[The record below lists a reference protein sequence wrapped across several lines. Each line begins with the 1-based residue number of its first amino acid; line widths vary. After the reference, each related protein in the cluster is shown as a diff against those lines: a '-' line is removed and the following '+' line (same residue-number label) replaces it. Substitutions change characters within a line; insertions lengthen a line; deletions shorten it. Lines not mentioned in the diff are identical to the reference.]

1 MLSYERIRQ
10 GSSILITVVVCFI
23 SLALFAQSLFSLY
36 LMLYSWEHPERVQAS
51 RGPRSFLAPHY
62 SFTVL
67 LPARHEKAVIYETT
81 KRVWAANY
89 PSHLL
94 EIAVICHADDTDTIA
109 EAQRAIDDIGSLRI
123 RVETFSNLPINKPH
137 GLNVG
142 LRRTQN
148 QVVTIFDAEDDIHPN
163 IFNVV
168 NTVMLQEKV
177 GIVQAGVQLMNFAD
191 HWFAAHNCMEYFF
204 WFKSRL
210 HFHAKVGMIPLGG
223 NTVFICRNLLE
234 RVGGWDEHCLT
245 EDADIGLRLSV
256 LGEPIRVVYDA
267 QHVTREETPENVAS
281 FIRQRTR
288 WLQGYVQVLRRG
300 VWLSLPQLR
309 QRLLAFYTLS
319 YPLFQAILLLLWPL
333 TILTMLWVKVP
344 VLAAMISFLPLYAL
358 LFQFVA
364 TAVGAFL
371 FAKEYGLRFPLLKPL
386 SMALTFLPFQ
396 WLLSVSAVRGVYR
409 ELRGQRNWEKTAHL
423 GAHRQPE
430 VGPSFGIEQILPAV
444 LKPARPGVLF
454 VLSRAPVALWRKVD
468 ALWSA
473 RFAQVRVRPAT
484 TLLPHGAR
492 MPVGIRSALISL
504 ALAAL
509 LVLCLNGSGLPSAAR
524 SIAQPSIHSH
534 TSASHR
540 GYRPIERST
549 SVAGKSNPASLA
561 STYSGEMYN
570 VALNLS
576 TTMFLMSIQQNRK
589 SIHGYFLDEQ
599 AHGVR
604 VQEPFRGI
612 VDGWDQ
618 VQFTVVEDKEHITL
632 SFKGLIQPDGTLG
645 GDYCSLNPERQCA
658 GERGEYGVWSAI
670 PTSGGGSQ

>member
-1 MLSYERIRQ
+1 MLLYERIRE
-10 GSSILITVVVCFI
+10 GNSILITVIVCFI

-36 LMLYSWEHPERVQAS
+36 LMLYAWEHPERVRAS
-51 RGPRSFLAPHY
+51 RGPHSFLTPHH

-67 LPARHEKAVIYETT
+67 LPARHEKAVIYETI
-81 KRVWAANY
+81 KRVWVANY

-94 EIAVICHADDTDTIA
+94 EIAVICHSDDTDTIA
-109 EAQRAIDDIGSLRI
+109 EAQRAIDDIGSPRI

-177 GIVQAGVQLMNFAD
+177 GIVQAGVQLMNFTD
-191 HWFAAHNCMEYFF
+191 NWFAAHNCMEYFF

-223 NTVFICRNLLE
+223 NTVFIRRDLLA
-234 RVGGWDEHCLT
+234 RVGGWDEQCLT

-256 LGEPIRVVYDA
+256 LGERIRVVYDA

-371 FAKEYGLRFPLLKPL
+371 FAKEYGLRFPLFKPI

-409 ELRGQRNWEKTAHL
+409 ELRRQHNWEKTVHL
-423 GAHRQPE
+423 GAHRQAK
-430 VGPSFGIEQILPAV
+430 VGSSFSIQQILPA
-444 LKPARPGVLF
+444 PG
-454 VLSRAPVALWRKVD
+454 
-468 ALWSA
+468 
-473 RFAQVRVRPAT
+473 
-484 TLLPHGAR
+484 
-492 MPVGIRSALISL
+492 
-504 ALAAL
+504 
-509 LVLCLNGSGLPSAAR
+509 
-524 SIAQPSIHSH
+524 
-534 TSASHR
+534 
-540 GYRPIERST
+540 
-549 SVAGKSNPASLA
+549 
-561 STYSGEMYN
+561 
-570 VALNLS
+570 
-576 TTMFLMSIQQNRK
+576 
-589 SIHGYFLDEQ
+589 
-599 AHGVR
+599 
-604 VQEPFRGI
+604 
-612 VDGWDQ
+612 
-618 VQFTVVEDKEHITL
+618 
-632 SFKGLIQPDGTLG
+632 
-645 GDYCSLNPERQCA
+645 PE
-658 GERGEYGVWSAI
+658 
-670 PTSGGGSQ
+670 GGSQ